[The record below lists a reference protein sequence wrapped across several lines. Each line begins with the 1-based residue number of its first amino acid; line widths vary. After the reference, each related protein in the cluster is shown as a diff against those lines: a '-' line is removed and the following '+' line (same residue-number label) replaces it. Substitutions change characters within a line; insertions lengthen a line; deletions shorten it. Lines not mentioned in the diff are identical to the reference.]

1 MRFLV
6 LFVGVSGCK
15 VRVHSPFNLIKN
27 MRDKNSKNETENLA
41 ENLTGSL
48 TDSQL
53 YQKCKKYGG
62 NARLWMRKFEG
73 LLPEVCRRRLY
84 KRRGF
89 VSIHEFAAKL
99 AGMSH
104 AKVDRILQLSRKL
117 EDKPKLREVFESG
130 EAGYSKVAKVVYVAK
145 PETDK
150 MWAGK
155 VQNESQVVLEL
166 SVKEER
172 GEEYVEEKS
181 VLKNTFS
188 QLSFSVS
195 QSCERKFRALKQKLE
210 KESGEAMSYGEV
222 LGRLMEMVEK
232 REAGVL
238 VAQGRKVR
246 EKVEI
251 KVCPDCAEKKA
262 REAKGKSAPVSVK
275 RLVLARQN
283 NKCARVG
290 CAHPPS
296 ELHHKNGYALTKNH
310 SPEGLEYLCEKHH
323 KIAHAQH
330 EFVQV
335 YRRE

>member
-1 MRFLV
+1 
-6 LFVGVSGCK
+6 
-15 VRVHSPFNLIKN
+15 

-41 ENLTGSL
+41 ENLIGSL

-84 KRRGF
+84 RRRGF
-89 VSIHEFAAKL
+89 ASIHEFAAKL

-104 AKVDRILQLSRKL
+104 PKVDRILQLSRKL

-130 EAGYSKVAKVVYVAK
+130 EAGYSKVARVAYVAK
-145 PETDK
+145 PETDQ
-150 MWAGK
+150 MWAEK
-155 VQNESQVVLEL
+155 VQNESKLQLEMAVRSEESAKTVPGHSFQSELMAGVSAEDEAGGQAEVLAKDEAWTNL
-166 SVKEER
+166 NFHVDPK
-172 GEEYVEEKS
+172 V
-181 VLKNTFS
+181 
-188 QLSFSVS
+188 
-195 QSCERKFRALKQKLE
+195 ERKFRALKQKLE

-222 LGRLMEMVEK
+222 LGKLMEMVEK
-232 REAGVL
+232 GGEVRE
-238 VAQGRKVR
+238 

-262 REAKGKSAPVSVK
+262 REAKGKTAPVSVK
-275 RLVLARQN
+275 RLVLARQGN
-283 NKCARVG
+283 RCARVG
-290 CAHPPS
+290 CVHPPS
-296 ELHHKNGYALTKNH
+296 ELHHKNGYALTGSH
-310 SPEGLEYLCEKHH
+310 SLEGLEYLCEKHH
-323 KIAHAQH
+323 KLAHAQH